1 MQERRSPSTADA
13 EDTRGQ
19 GRARVL
25 SPLSLLGLAACVG
38 GALYLLFPKHSLIQ
52 QVQSERGNDQLTAGY
67 IAALLRTEPANHE
80 LRLLLAEKRFAMGQ
94 FDAARDALEPAAL
107 SGDPLLQ
114 RRVTLLEYRI
124 LRAEAAALTPD
135 TPARTEAQARLRSLL
150 SRYAGESWNPQ
161 QLMEFAR
168 HARALGDSA
177 LAARFNARL
186 ATSELTVLPE
196 WLAEA
201 AQVALSTGDYAGSA
215 QLYFSARHRADNLA
229 DRRTYFLKAVA
240 TLRSGNLLREALAA
254 ADREIGD
261 LRDDEIVLAELARLA
276 LAAGD
281 PARAQGYVRRML
293 RMSAREAAP
302 ATGFARVTP
311 ADPPT
316 SRTSPAARPRDLF
329 ERALDWLVTPAAA
342 AEAAVASTP
351 ARPAPAASTAPPALP
366 ASPALRPYDEPLYT
380 LAFDVFLANGNV
392 ADAWRVADAAVAQ
405 RPNDIAWRRRLAQV
419 SEWSGKSQDA
429 LRHWITIAKQ
439 STGAPADEAWGAVL
453 RLAPGLQDD
462 EALLAAWQREAG
474 RRALS
479 LDEQQRVAGIYETLG
494 RPADGVAFLNGQFA
508 RHANPGILDAMAALQ
523 ERSGR
528 IDDAIVT
535 LDRLRAL
542 PGAKPDAAQALR
554 LATLLFLRADFAR
567 AYRVLQDLRNTLP
580 ATPREEDAPYWKLFA
595 DLAWQLQDD
604 AGATEAYGRLQ
615 AGGRASADD
624 VERLVQLLRDSQP
637 AEARRLAQFSWNQ
650 WRSMSGL
657 LVALELANSE
667 RDYRTMK
674 ILMDDV
680 RPEDE
685 AQLEGNSFYYTLRAG
700 YYQGTGDRRG
710 AMAEYRRALQ
720 SRPADADLRLAYLW
734 LLIDGRDPAERGEL
748 RQKLREWGNAGEAPW
763 WDAYAA
769 AHIAL
774 GEPHRALPWLS
785 RQAAA
790 HADDYLWLANYAE
803 TLEEAGQAGM
813 AERVRRHAWIQA
825 RRPEAVA
832 RRAGDAGERRD
843 ALLAYTRLALR
854 RAPGDG
860 SLNAM
865 RRLLREDLLAP
876 ARANS
881 PTGSPQAATATD
893 PSAANADKPAPE
905 RALDAAVSELLLA
918 WSLGE
923 EHIDAAR
930 QWMFQRFARRVESPA
945 WADISLALAERDRTR
960 LAELLDDPQ
969 RAAALPEAARIDAAR
984 ELGRTKLARDLGLAA
999 LARQPDNDD
1008 IHLRLATDLLAGAA
1022 SVIARDTLFERGALH
1037 GHEESVRYQAWA
1049 TPQLRLAAEVLV
1061 YRQSSGDA
1069 SVLTGVPS
1077 SDRSV
1082 VLSALWRHSLD
1093 NGETEAQVAE
1103 RTGVGRFNSL
1113 RLSHTRPFDERLSG
1127 TFALSSRE
1135 RATESVALGIGG
1147 HKNEASAALNWRISS
1162 REYLSARAWG
1172 ARFHTQS
1179 DAPLG
1184 SGHGLSME
1192 AGYRIRTE
1200 YPDFNVRLSRQA
1212 SHFEAGDG
1220 SDTASIVLSPGAI
1233 APPPGSFFMPQS
1245 FKLWGI
1251 NAGFGTDLREQR
1263 SRAIRPYADFGR
1275 TVSSA
1280 SGSGYNW
1287 LIGAG
1292 GSVLGPD
1299 HLSAYLLRAR
1309 GGGIGA
1315 AVREFGLRYQLFF
1328 E

>member
-1 MQERRSPSTADA
+1 MQERRSPSTADV

-25 SPLSLLGLAACVG
+25 SPWSLLGLAACVG
-38 GALYLLFPKHSLIQ
+38 GALYLLFPKQSLIQ
-52 QVQSERGNDQLTAGY
+52 QVQTERGNDQLTAGY
-67 IAALLRTEPANHE
+67 IATLLRTEPANHE

-94 FDAARDALEPAAL
+94 LAAAREALEPAAL

-114 RRVTLLEYRI
+114 RRVMLLEYRI
-124 LRAEAAALTPD
+124 LDAEAAALTRD
-135 TPARTEAQARLRSLL
+135 TPAWTQAQARLRSRLE
-150 SRYAGESWNPQ
+150 RYAGEAWNPQ
-161 QLMEFAR
+161 QLIEFAR
-168 HARALGDSA
+168 RARALSDSA

-186 ATSELTVLPE
+186 AASELTVLPE
-196 WLAEA
+196 WLDEA

-215 QLYFSARHRADNLA
+215 RLYFSARHRAGTPT
-229 DRRTYFLKAVA
+229 DRRMYFLKGIA
-240 TLRSGNLLREALAA
+240 TLRSGNLLREALVA
-254 ADREIGD
+254 ADSEIGD
-261 LRDDEIVLAELARLA
+261 LRDDEVVLAELARLA

-281 PARAQGYVRRML
+281 PARAQAYVRRML
-293 RMSAREAAP
+293 HMSSLGPMRPTGGPPLPVSTMTSAAN
-302 ATGFARVTP
+302 
-311 ADPPT
+311 T
-316 SRTSPAARPRDLF
+316 STLGRLIAHL
-329 ERALDWLVTPAAA
+329 LDWLVAPAMAADTPAA
-342 AEAAVASTP
+342 VPAS
-351 ARPAPAASTAPPALP
+351 P
-366 ASPALRPYDEPLYT
+366 ASPALRPYDEQLYT

-392 ADAWRVADAAVAQ
+392 ADALRVADAAVAQ
-405 RPNDIAWRRRLAQV
+405 RPNDLAWRRRLAQV
-419 SEWSGKSQDA
+419 SEWSSRPQDA
-429 LRHWITIAKQ
+429 LRQWLTIARQ
-439 STGAPADEAWGAVL
+439 STGSAADEAWSAVM

-462 EALLAAWQREAG
+462 ESLLAAWQREAA
-474 RRALS
+474 RRALTQ
-479 LDEQQRVAGIYETLG
+479 DELQRVAGLYEALG
-494 RPADGVAFLNGQFA
+494 RPSDGVTFLNEQFS
-508 RHANPGILDAMAALQ
+508 RRTNPAILDAMAALQ

-528 IDDAIVT
+528 VDDAIAT

-542 PGAKPDAAQALR
+542 PGTKPDTAQALR
-554 LATLLFLRADFAR
+554 LATLLFLRSNFTR
-567 AYRVLQDLRNTLP
+567 AYRVLQDLRDTLP
-580 ATPREEDAPYWKLFA
+580 ANLRDEDGAYWKLLA

-650 WRSMSGL
+650 WRSISGL
-657 LVALELANSE
+657 LVALELGNNA

-674 ILMDDV
+674 ALMDDV

-685 AQLEGNSFYYTLRAG
+685 SRLEGNSYYYTLRAV
-700 YYQGTGDRRG
+700 YYQGIGDRRG
-710 AMAEYRRALQ
+710 AMAEYRRAMQ
-720 SRPADADLRLAYLW
+720 AQPEDGDLRLSYLW
-734 LLIDGRDPAERGEL
+734 LLIDGREPSERGEL
-748 RQKLREWGNAGEAPW
+748 RQRLREWGTSDVAAW
-763 WDAYAA
+763 WNAYAA
-769 AHIAL
+769 GNIAL
-774 GEPHRALPWLS
+774 GEPLRALPWLS
-785 RQAAA
+785 RQAAT
-790 HADDYLWLANYAE
+790 HAEDYLWLANYAE
-803 TLEEAGQAGM
+803 TLDEAGQAGM

-825 RRPEAVA
+825 RRPQAVA
-832 RRAGDAGERRD
+832 ARANPANEMRRD
-843 ALLAYTRLALR
+843 TLLAYTRLALR
-854 RAPGDG
+854 SAPGDG

-865 RRLLREDLLAP
+865 RRLLREDLPLPAAAEGVRESMPESASGAP
-876 ARANS
+876 S
-881 PTGSPQAATATD
+881 GSGQDSTTGGPTAKDAA
-893 PSAANADKPAPE
+893 KPAPE
-905 RALDAAVSELLLA
+905 RALDAAVSELVLA
-918 WSLGE
+918 WTLGE

-930 QWMFQRFARRVESPA
+930 QWMFKRFARRVESPA
-945 WADISLALAERDRTR
+945 WADISLALAERDRPR

-984 ELGRTKLARDLGLAA
+984 ELGRTKLAQELGRAA
-999 LARQPDNDD
+999 LARQPDNAD

-1049 TPQLRLAAEVLV
+1049 TPQLRLAAEVNV

-1069 SVLTGVPS
+1069 SVLAGVPS

-1082 VLSALWRHSLD
+1082 GFSALWRHGGQD
-1093 NGETEAQVAE
+1093 NGETEAHVAE
-1103 RTGVGRFNSL
+1103 RTGIGRFTSL
-1113 RLSHTRPFDERLSG
+1113 RLSHTRPLDERISG
-1127 TFALSSRE
+1127 TFALSARE
-1135 RATESVALGIGG
+1135 RAGESVALGIGG

-1162 REYLSARAWG
+1162 REYVSARAWG
-1172 ARFHTQS
+1172 AQFHTQS
-1179 DAPLG
+1179 DASLG
-1184 SGHGLSME
+1184 SGRGLSVE

-1200 YPDFNVRLSRQA
+1200 YPDFNVRLSRLA

-1220 SDTASIVLSPGAI
+1220 SDTASIALSPGAT
-1233 APPPGSFFMPQS
+1233 APPPGSFFIPQS

-1275 TVSSA
+1275 TVSTT